1 MVTKAKTGLSNKAAE
16 ALANQHGK
24 GKIVALSAGVRL
36 ADRVNPLMVEAMKEK
51 GIDVSTNRP
60 KLLMKKM
67 VEEADQVVTMGC
79 SVEEVCPAPLIRDVV
94 DWELEDPKGKSMQK
108 VREIR
113 DEIEQKVL
121 ALIAET

>member
-1 MVTKAKTGLSNKAAE
+1 MAE
-16 ALANQHGK
+16 AFANQHGE
-24 GKIVALSAGVRL
+24 GKIAASSAGVRL
-36 ADRVNPLMVEAMKEK
+36 ADRVNPIVIEAMKEK
-51 GIDVSTNRP
+51 GIDISTNRP
-60 KLLMKKM
+60 KLLTKKM

>member
-1 MVTKAKTGLSNKAAE
+1 
-16 ALANQHGK
+16 
-24 GKIVALSAGVRL
+24 
-36 ADRVNPLMVEAMKEK
+36 MVEAMKEK

-60 KLLMKKM
+60 KLLTKKM